1 MSEVERPSKHQ
12 AVDPVEVSPVNESI
26 PVNEGGKEVAPRS
39 VAQLVNSPDPDGWET
54 VNFPGAKPIQKIP
67 LDTSVPE
74 ALSQQPCAIKDE
86 TVTDPGFLLIQLQ
99 RENQEL
105 RSQVAQM
112 TQDLGQEQIE
122 RQLVQSNLAEY
133 GRQTVDAS
141 SLEAELTDL
150 QKQFRQQTQELEL
163 AQQANQRQEI
173 LVDTLSKQLESSQE
187 RNAQLER
194 ECALIQ
200 EKYSEQ
206 VQQLLQSEAQCRDLR
221 TRLHRQQQQ
230 TLQFKVALEKSLEM
244 STSATPVVEIEAETG
259 SPGNRAQKSEEQ
271 RVNRLTELINLQNP
285 PVQPWSAAYGN
296 HESRSPA
303 VNPLSKLL
311 NGNGASIQLPGM
323 EEMVTS
329 EPLQPTRASV
339 TNPIFDLE
347 PFIKAGEVNAAIV
360 TGPENTQTAVGDPE
374 PDQSNAHAIENNLD
388 DDPLWRDL
396 ARLIEE
402 VETSVDSIREQTA
415 LSAETAS
422 GSAEVAAQTVTEAA
436 TDASDAKSPFKQEI
450 ATVSMG
456 TTAWP
461 APVVYPTRSTKKI
474 PSLAAVDLPMF
485 LRPENTETA
494 RNA

>member
-26 PVNEGGKEVAPRS
+26 PVNEGGKEAAPPPI
-39 VAQLVNSPDPDGWET
+39 AQLVNPPDPDGWQT
-54 VNFPGAKPIQKIP
+54 VNLPGARPIQAIP
-67 LDTSVPE
+67 VDDSGPE
-74 ALSQQPCAIKDE
+74 VLGRQSCTIQDR
-86 TVTDPGFLLIQLQ
+86 TVTDPGFLLLQLQ
-99 RENQEL
+99 QENQEL
-105 RSQVAQM
+105 RHQVAQM
-112 TQDLGQEQIE
+112 AQDLGQEQIE
-122 RQLVQSNLAEY
+122 RQLVQSNLAEH
-133 GRQTVDAS
+133 GRQAVNLS
-141 SLEAELTDL
+141 SLEAELTAL

-163 AQQANQRQEI
+163 AQQTNQRQEI
-173 LVDTLSKQLESSQE
+173 LIDTLSKQLESSQE

-244 STSATPVVEIEAETG
+244 ATPATAAVGIEAETG
-259 SPGNRAQKSEEQ
+259 SPGNKAQKSEEQ

-303 VNPLSKLL
+303 VNPLSKLFTEK
-311 NGNGASIQLPGM
+311 GALIQLPGM

-329 EPLQPTRASV
+329 EPLQPTGASV

-360 TGPENTQTAVGDPE
+360 AGSETTQIAVGGSE
-374 PDQSNAHAIENNLD
+374 PGQPNAQAIENNLD

-402 VETSVDSIREQTA
+402 VETSVDSVREQTA
-415 LSAETAS
+415 LPSETAS
-422 GSAEVAAQTVTEAA
+422 GSSEVAAQTVTEAT
-436 TDASDAKSPFKQEI
+436 TDESDAKTRVKQEV
-450 ATVSMG
+450 ATVPMD
-456 TTAWP
+456 TTTWP
-461 APVVYPTRSTKKI
+461 APVVYPARSSKKI

-485 LRPENTETA
+485 PRPENAGTA